1 MPIFFNNLNSILK
14 HIMMKKIIGG
24 VVVVLA
30 IILFAVANPFSLND
44 AGNRQVIQTLQG
56 DLSVKFDPGLYFS
69 GFFSKVTTY
78 PNNVTIQV
86 GPEEKRS
93 DKADYWEGLHYGT
106 FAGGDQASIGHTTK
120 WDLPNS
126 NDEMIEL
133 HTTYNNITN
142 LMTTTLLQY
151 QKETA
156 TYSCQR
162 MESEAHYSG
171 GQSQLKEYFQ
181 DQLRKG
187 QVLLNT
193 ETKMRVQDDGTSE
206 QYIEVNEKTD
216 ENGEFLRTIS
226 DIQKYNLY
234 ASFVSIDHVDY
245 DPRIDKKLQDK
256 IDAAADESTSKQRLI
271 TAQQEEQ
278 EAIVNGRK
286 LIAETTAREEADE
299 QTAVIQARKAKLV
312 SVENLAKAKNDAAA
326 NLATKKAAA
335 EGDRLKVLAGL
346 SPLEKATIEKETA
359 IGVAKAI
366 AGPQGVVFPKI
377 VSGGSGVN
385 GGGSGALQTLE
396 LKMLNDLINDL
407 SGSKKK

>member
-1 MPIFFNNLNSILK
+1 
-14 HIMMKKIIGG
+14 MKKIIAG
-24 VVVVLA
+24 VLVLIA
-30 IILFAVANPFSLND
+30 IIVFAFINPFSLND
-44 AGNRQVIQTLQG
+44 AGNRQVVQTLDG
-56 DLSVKFDPGLYFS
+56 DLSVKFTPGLYFS

-86 GPEEKRS
+86 GPEDKMSE
-93 DKADYWEGLHYGT
+93 KADYWEGLHTGT
-106 FAGGDQASIGHTTK
+106 FSGGDEAQIGHTVK

-133 HTTYNNITN
+133 HTTYNNINN

-193 ETKMRVQDDGTSE
+193 TTKTRIQDDGTTE
-206 QYIEVNEKTD
+206 DYIEVAAQTNPD
-216 ENGEFLRTIS
+216 GSFLRTTS
-226 DIQKYNLY
+226 DIQKYKLY
-234 ASFVSIDHVDY
+234 ASFVSVDHVDY
-245 DPRIDKKLQDK
+245 DERIDKKLQDK

-286 LIAETTAREEADE
+286 LIAETRATEEASE
-299 QTAVIQARKAKLV
+299 QTAVIRARKAKLV
-312 SVENLAKAKNDAAA
+312 AAEQLEQAKFDAAA

-359 IGVAKAI
+359 IGVAKAL
-366 AGPQGVVFPKI
+366 AGPDGVVFPKI
-377 VSGGSGVN
+377 VVSGGSNGK
-385 GGGSGALQTLE
+385 GGGDGALQTLQ
-396 LKMLNDLINDL
+396 LKMLNDLSIQMA
-407 SGSKKK
+407 KQK